1 MEDLR
6 KSYYHKQADYYGN
19 KNENIASSLSY
30 LSVFFAPV
38 ILPIIM
44 WIVASPPVS
53 THARKALFNH
63 IMTWVC
69 FALVPFALMFF
80 AGGMNSATT
89 NTDNLLV
96 FISWTIAVILVVT
109 GIYLFIVN
117 IVRGIKLLLV

>member
-1 MEDLR
+1 MKDLN
-6 KSYYHKQADYYGN
+6 KNSYVTDPYYGS

-30 LSVFFAPV
+30 LSVFFAPI

-69 FALVPFALMFF
+69 FALAPFALMLF
-80 AGGMNSATT
+80 AGGMGNATT
-89 NTDNLLV
+89 NADSWLV
-96 FISWTIAVILVVT
+96 FGSWVITIILVVA